1 MSTPN
6 ISTYVTLEGTDPSVS
21 EPHEARLLSRT
32 TRNEG
37 LVQMM
42 SEIGDGL
49 FCAWG
54 SCARCHETVQQCKC
68 AFGPQEPEYI
78 RRWRDERF
86 ETSVQKRLSD
96 PVHEDDSFNR
106 PLRSPLDTRRTELK
120 SVDSTKIDNAM
131 DEAMAAV
138 KAAQEPTEPEYGDDV
153 SRHCFN
159 CGLDFDYE
167 FDDLCKD
174 CTKRAENA

>member
-1 MSTPN
+1 MTADLNIPN
-6 ISTYVTLEGTDPSVS
+6 VSTYETLEGTRPSMDEAH
-21 EPHEARLLSRT
+21 EPRLLART

-78 RRWRDERF
+78 RKWRDERF
-86 ETSVQKRLSD
+86 ETSVQKRLSE
-96 PVHEDDSFNR
+96 PEPEDDSFSR
-106 PLRSPLDTRRTELK
+106 PLASPIRRTTFSEP
-120 SVDSTKIDNAM
+120 TKIDSGL
-131 DEAMAAV
+131 DDVLAAV
-138 KAAQEPTEPEYGDDV
+138 KAAQVEEDE
-153 SRHCFN
+153 
-159 CGLDFDYE
+159 
-167 FDDLCKD
+167 
-174 CTKRAENA
+174 